1 MSPSNLGSMI
11 WFGCLFAALWLTP
24 PKHLALSH
32 SYKSTRWGR
41 KWRNFETIDSFG
53 STPSFLGLYSALSD
67 LWKPFTTNF
76 SLVQLGTCQS
86 ITLQNVVTSDSVWP
100 GPGLCWA
107 PSSNWLGRVTRLRP
121 GVRSLSGVTRPA
133 EYHRRSRTHRHVRRK
148 SHCSIQDH
156 DLIPCGILKD
166 LQSNETLGVKLTRGG
181 MKQDW
186 AQAEAPWPW
195 PGSGSPRAPA
205 PAPR

>member
-1 MSPSNLGSMI
+1 MSPSNLGSML

-24 PKHLALSH
+24 LKLLALSH

-53 STPSFLGLYSALSD
+53 STPSFVGFYSALSF

-76 SLVQLGTCQS
+76 SLAQLCTCHS
-86 ITLQNVVTSDSVWP
+86 ITLQNVVTSDCVWP

-121 GVRSLSGVTRPA
+121 GVRSLSGVRCSHQASITGSLGHTDTS
-133 EYHRRSRTHRHVRRK
+133 EESRTAASRIMISSPVEYWK
-148 SHCSIQDH
+148 IY
-156 DLIPCGILKD
+156 K
-166 LQSNETLGVKLTRGG
+166 VTRLS
-181 MKQDW
+181 
-186 AQAEAPWPW
+186 E
-195 PGSGSPRAPA
+195 
-205 PAPR
+205 